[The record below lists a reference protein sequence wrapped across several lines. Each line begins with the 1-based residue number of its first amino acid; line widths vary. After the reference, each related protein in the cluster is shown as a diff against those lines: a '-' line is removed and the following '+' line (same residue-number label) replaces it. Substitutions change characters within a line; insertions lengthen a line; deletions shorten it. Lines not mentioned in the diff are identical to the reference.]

1 MKYAWILKLWLF
13 FNLRNLK
20 KAANLLRNDY
30 FFVYQPINIKVEG
43 KL

>member
-1 MKYAWILKLWLF
+1 MDIKVVTLFQFEKLKK
-13 FNLRNLK
+13 K

-30 FFVYQPINIKVEG
+30 FFVYQPINITFEG

>member
-1 MKYAWILKLWLF
+1 MDIKVVTLF
-13 FNLRNLK
+13 QFEKFKK